1 MISEGKFHLSI
12 IDDFRK
18 TPAFYYALQMSNI
31 PSASAVGDFIKR
43 ISRAKFSKR
52 NRKSKKEELVNGIDI
67 IQNIFYETTKEIMKQ
82 MRFVLNGIIDYDASV
97 IEENKQYSK
106 KMYTGDYGT
115 MGYFAFMGRICIM
128 PELEPGNH
136 SPSDKADLR
145 TKSNQTVWSCIE
157 FCWKNGIKVKKM
169 RADAASYIA
178 NLFNFCNK
186 KKYRKIEFYIRAVS
200 TKALK
205 QSIETV
211 VHYFGAGWK
220 KEKIRQAKK
229 IEGKEIIIGE
239 ATHSMDKTEAP
250 FRLICEKKEKNVVT
264 EEIDLFGPVIKTI
277 RSFWSVATN
286 DYNSSPT
293 KVLEIYNGRQF
304 ESEHGNQ
311 RLKSEFHIGS
321 LPFRGKDGLLPNR
334 AFCYLCA
341 MLHNVFEFYKYEC
354 LPKIDWGKKL
364 PTIRNEK
371 IKIPAKITTTAAIL
385 KIELPIYAIET
396 AKWLNAVITVLR
408 RFRRKIKITKVAP
421 EYTELIYRRI

>member
-1 MISEGKFHLSI
+1 MISEGKFHLSA
-12 IDDFRK
+12 IDRFRK

-43 ISRAKFSKR
+43 TSRAKFPKR

-82 MRFVLNGIIDYDASV
+82 MRSVLNGIIDYDASV
-97 IEENKQYSK
+97 IEENKEYSK
-106 KMYTGDYGT
+106 KMYTGVYGT

-128 PELEPGNH
+128 SELEPGNH

-145 TKSNQTVWSCIE
+145 TISCIE
-157 FCWKNGIKVKKM
+157 FCWQSGIKVKKM

-220 KEKIRQAKK
+220 KGKIRQAKK

-239 ATHSMDKTEAP
+239 ATHSMDKTDEP
-250 FRLICEKKEKNVVT
+250 FRLICEKKVANNSKRKNKNPSQNNNDSRDFKNRITNLCNRNLQMVKSNNNDFATVSPKDKNHKNST
-264 EEIDLFGPVIKTI
+264 GIYGIDL
-277 RSFWSVATN
+277 
-286 DYNSSPT
+286 SS
-293 KVLEIYNGRQF
+293 N
-304 ESEHGNQ
+304 
-311 RLKSEFHIGS
+311 
-321 LPFRGKDGLLPNR
+321 
-334 AFCYLCA
+334 
-341 MLHNVFEFYKYEC
+341 
-354 LPKIDWGKKL
+354 
-364 PTIRNEK
+364 
-371 IKIPAKITTTAAIL
+371 
-385 KIELPIYAIET
+385 
-396 AKWLNAVITVLR
+396 
-408 RFRRKIKITKVAP
+408 
-421 EYTELIYRRI
+421 LIYLYKLFKS